1 MPVHKGKEQ
10 RMKREPDTP
19 MGTVV
24 LIAIFLIM
32 TVALWF
38 NAYFIVLSR
47 GAN

>member
-1 MPVHKGKEQ
+1 
-10 RMKREPDTP
+10 MKKEPDTP

-24 LIAIFLIM
+24 LIAIFAVM
-32 TVALWF
+32 TLVLWF

>member
-1 MPVHKGKEQ
+1 
-10 RMKREPDTP
+10 MKKQPDTP
-19 MGTVV
+19 QWGTVV

>member
-1 MPVHKGKEQ
+1 
-10 RMKREPDTP
+10 MKRDPDTP

-24 LIAIFLIM
+24 LIAIFLVM

>member
-1 MPVHKGKEQ
+1 
-10 RMKREPDTP
+10 MKKEPDTP

-24 LIAIFLIM
+24 LITIFAVL
-32 TVALWF
+32 TLVLWF

>member
-1 MPVHKGKEQ
+1 MRK
-10 RMKREPDTP
+10 EPDTP
-19 MGTVV
+19 QGTIV
-24 LIAIFLIM
+24 LIAIFLVM

>member
-1 MPVHKGKEQ
+1 
-10 RMKREPDTP
+10 MKREPDTP

-32 TVALWF
+32 TVVLWF